1 MPIAVSVTG
10 TTAHRYPEDIEVAV
24 YFCCLE
30 ALQNAVKH
38 GGAQAGARVRLFDRE
53 GVLCFEVSDTGGG
66 FDIGT
71 HSGGTG
77 IANMR
82 DRIEAIGGTVH
93 IDSVLGEGTSVRGT
107 TGAAALTAQGSA
119 G

>member
-1 MPIAVSVTG
+1 MPIAVSVTS
-10 TTAHRYPEDIEVAV
+10 TTTERYPEETEVAV

-38 GGAQAGARVRLFDRE
+38 GGAHGAARVHLFDHD

-66 FDIGT
+66 FDVGT
-71 HSGGTG
+71 ASDGTG

-82 DRIEAIGGTVH
+82 DRIEAIGGTLHV
-93 IDSVLGEGTSVRGT
+93 DSVLGEGTSVRGT
-107 TGAAALTAQGSA
+107 AGATLTAQGA
-119 G
+119 VG